1 MQRVNPRCL
10 PFLPFAASQS
20 SVNLAELG
28 RKLEVRRAPV
38 TLGARATKGP
48 VGPRLPVRHVCFP
61 DPSITRRWA
70 GARPDH
76 SITGRGH
83 QFDFIR
89 SLPLRNRACPPAAL
103 RRPFPS
109 PTGCFRRKPLPRASD
124 NTHSARQ
131 RGCTGRG
138 ESGGWAECTAT
149 PVFCDPP
156 RSKILSLGRRLDAAY
171 SVRDGARTSAL
182 QARASLTGRCI
193 RQVDRA
199 AEESMDR
206 S

>member
-1 MQRVNPRCL
+1 MNRFPRTRSRRWLIQSMKSMHLICRLSLAPRPDRGLPSVRRFHNADGFIIDLQGHRAVQRVIPRCL

-20 SVNLAELG
+20 SVSLAELA

-70 GARPDH
+70 EARPDH

-89 SLPLRNRACPPAAL
+89 SLPLRNPACPPAAL

-109 PTGCFRRKPLPRASD
+109 TTGCFRRKPLPPSRGRAHKSW
-124 NTHSARQ
+124 SR
-131 RGCTGRG
+131 
-138 ESGGWAECTAT
+138 STA
-149 PVFCDPP
+149 
-156 RSKILSLGRRLDAAY
+156 S
-171 SVRDGARTSAL
+171 
-182 QARASLTGRCI
+182 
-193 RQVDRA
+193 
-199 AEESMDR
+199 
-206 S
+206 